1 MDIHEIYSIMTVLK
15 GFLDNTVISQQNYKT
30 HFDKRIIAVWLEQ
43 FRVLNKKMK
52 GLAKKIKISFE

>member
-1 MDIHEIYSIMTVLK
+1 MTVLK